1 MSGEV
6 DFLHADKYAC
16 FLQIDSITFTGGLSS
31 ISKILKI
38 ASFQCLPDISKKKRD
53 MKLIFLHADKHQS
66 FPQVNFNILGIEVPF
81 KVILLSLMNMIIKI
95 LFYTNFSKFLRTP
108 SLHHTSWWLLLD
120 GVHFLHEDQHQSFY
134 KLTLLFPM
142 EVARHVLSN
151 QNRKLSLSDWIVF
164 VETSR

>member
-1 MSGEV
+1 MQYLKKEVSGEV
-6 DFLHADKYAC
+6 DFLHAEKYAC

-81 KVILLSLMNMIIKI
+81 KVILLSLMNMIKHSQS
-95 LFYTNFSKFLRTP
+95 TQSNKFTISQKNVR
-108 SLHHTSWWLLLD
+108 D
-120 GVHFLHEDQHQSFY
+120 GKKQPPEVLY
-134 KLTLLFPM
+134 KK
-142 EVARHVLSN
+142 RCS
-151 QNRKLSLSDWIVF
+151 
-164 VETSR
+164 